1 MWKRCGELPYGVS
14 SAQAVVVDGKVYIGG
29 RYSDTDEGKYTILM
43 YDPKTQECTQLPKYP
58 AKYFAMA
65 SVNNQ
70 LTLAGG
76 RESSSRNS
84 NEIGI
89 WDSPSQQWLHP
100 YPPMP
105 TARFKASAIGFREFL
120 IVAGGRSYS
129 SPFDIVEILDTFNLN
144 WYHAQTLPTHC
155 HEIGFSQIGDEL
167 YALGGGAAM
176 QVFRASLPKLVST
189 SISPSTPVEVWEKLP
204 DAPLLE
210 SACVSLNKL
219 LLAFGGQDGKT
230 RSSLIHQYN
239 PETNE
244 WTKVGILPIS
254 RSSCACVMLDSK
266 QVLVF
271 GGEDEGQKRSNQVY
285 IATIGQ

>member
-29 RYSDTDEGKYTILM
+29 RYTDTDEGKYTILI

-76 RESSSRNS
+76 RESSSHDS
-84 NEIGI
+84 NEIAI
-89 WDSPSQQWLHP
+89 LDSATQQWLHP

-105 TARFKASAIGFREFL
+105 TARYKASAIGFREFL
-120 IVAGGRSYS
+120 IVAGGRSGS

-155 HEIGFSQIGDEL
+155 HEIGFSQIDDEL

-176 QVFRASLPKLVST
+176 QVFRASLSRLVST
-189 SISPSTPVEVWEKLP
+189 SISPSTPDEVWEKLP

-219 LLAFGGQDGKT
+219 LLALGGRDGKT

-239 PETNE
+239 PETNQ

-254 RSSCACVMLDSK
+254 RSSCACVMLEK
-266 QVLVF
+266 TKVLVF

>member
-43 YDPKTQECTQLPKYP
+43 YNPKTQECTQLPKYP

-84 NEIGI
+84 NEIAI
-89 WDSPSQQWLHP
+89 WDSATQQWLHP

-129 SPFDIVEILDTFNLN
+129 NPVDIVEILDTFNLN

-155 HEIGFSQIGDEL
+155 HEIGFTQIDDEL
-167 YALGGGAAM
+167 YAMGGGAAM
-176 QVFRASLPKLVST
+176 QVFRTSLPKLVST
-189 SISPSTPVEVWEKLP
+189 AISPSTPDEVWEKLP

-210 SACVSLNKL
+210 SACVSLTKL
-219 LLAFGGQDGKT
+219 LLVLGGRDGKT

-254 RSSCACVMLDSK
+254 RSSCACVMLDSGE
-266 QVLVF
+266 VLVF

-285 IATIGQ
+285 IATIGK

>member
-29 RYSDTDEGKYTILM
+29 RYTDTDEGKYTILI
-43 YDPKTQECTQLPKYP
+43 YDPKTQECTMLPKYP

-76 RESSSRNS
+76 RESSSHDS
-84 NEIGI
+84 NEIAI
-89 WDSPSQQWLHP
+89 LDSATQQWLHP

-105 TARFKASAIGFREFL
+105 TARYKASAIGFREFL
-120 IVAGGRSYS
+120 IVAGGRSGS

-155 HEIGFSQIGDEL
+155 HEIGFSQIDDEL

-176 QVFRASLPKLVST
+176 QVFRASLSRLVST
-189 SISPSTPVEVWEKLP
+189 SISPSTPDEVWEKLP

-219 LLAFGGQDGKT
+219 LLALGGRDGKT

-239 PETNE
+239 PETNQ

-254 RSSCACVMLDSK
+254 RSSCACVMLEK
-266 QVLVF
+266 TKVLVF